1 MAESRGGDI
10 KTKTSFFLFAKIEW
24 RDSPLTVAGDT
35 KKEGAQHSEHP
46 REILTNHP
54 AFAKG
59 EPYANSSTFF

>member
-1 MAESRGGDI
+1 MNETYGNSQ
-10 KTKTSFFLFAKIEW
+10 
-24 RDSPLTVAGDT
+24 

-59 EPYANSSTFF
+59 EPYANSSTFFNIAESDTGTDEEMKYKD